1 MILYSRIFTSL
12 NLTTDPDD
20 DDEEE
25 EEDDLDDRLEE
36 DNEISAVVSSLIDD
50 ERLSLSDF
58 TRRIL
63 LTLECDE
70 SELLVV
76 KLMHIVVV
84 VRKFLLFDYEWTID
98 GEKEVF
104 FYLVLKNYFKFKS
117 RCMV

>member
-1 MILYSRIFTSL
+1 M
-12 NLTTDPDD
+12 NLTDP

-25 EEDDLDDRLEE
+25 EEEELDDN
-36 DNEISAVVSSLIDD
+36 DISAVASSLIDD

-76 KLMHIVVV
+76 KLVHIVVV